1 MSFGVGFLL
10 FLASGLIIVGF
21 ALCAMGVAGPSSS
34 QANLFDQTVPFL
46 MISMGIGLAVYIC
59 GNTKTLDLNREIETL
74 FGWILTLVALT
85 VIPMIF
91 IDVYQGKFQC
101 EQSSRD
107 CTQLSPPLEVFLDCL
122 ASLEGIAT
130 VIWLL
135 RRGRRAKATERAAGT
150 K

>member
-1 MSFGVGFLL
+1 MWPNYCRFCCLRDGSCGTFIQPSKLVRSDGAL
-10 FLASGLIIVGF
+10 SGDLDGNWSGR
-21 ALCAMGVAGPSSS
+21 LH
-34 QANLFDQTVPFL
+34 LR
-46 MISMGIGLAVYIC
+46 
-59 GNTKTLDLNREIETL
+59 NTKTLDLNREIETL

-135 RRGRRAKATERAAGT
+135 RRGRRAKATETAAGT